1 MRKEVD
7 FNFNVPKKVNF
18 GPKPPIRIVF
28 KIIGAEKRLSAQ
40 EIKFRDTPGLI
51 QMRLAVRRILSGVVE
66 TTLNLT
72 SRC

>member
-7 FNFNVPKKVNF
+7 FNFDVSKEVIF
-18 GPKPPIRIVF
+18 GPNPPIRLVF
-28 KIIGAEKRLSAQ
+28 RIRGAEKRLRAQ
-40 EIKFRDTPGLI
+40 EIKVRATPGLI
-51 QMRLAVRRILSGVVE
+51 QMRLGVGRILSGVVE